1 MRHNPAKVV
10 NRSVFSQLF
19 GKAWS
24 QAMTIGNVTASF
36 TITGIHP
43 FNWHA
48 ISLPGEDTQ
57 DTVGSSR
64 QFLPLISTPSCQG
77 RSVKELP
84 VHAHFSVTDITVTLE
99 HLDIESNPHPP
110 EDELQHP
117 AQAGEY
123 CKSRIFCMQFIFV
136 YFVHRP

>member
-48 ISLPGEDTQ
+48 ISLPGKDTQ

-64 QFLPLISTPSCQG
+64 QFLPLISTPPCKTDESLAGICACLDGSLG
-77 RSVKELP
+77 RLTFMVVVP
-84 VHAHFSVTDITVTLE
+84 CH
-99 HLDIESNPHPP
+99 
-110 EDELQHP
+110 
-117 AQAGEY
+117 
-123 CKSRIFCMQFIFV
+123 SRDQFMLV
-136 YFVHRP
+136 Q

>member
-1 MRHNPAKVV
+1 MDNELFLGWFQNHFLHTSRKARPLLLIMDGHSTHYNPTIIRKAMAENVIMFCLPPNKTHLTQPLDKTCFSVLKYYWSQECHLYMRHNPAKVV

-48 ISLPGEDTQ
+48 ISLPGD
-57 DTVGSSR
+57 
-64 QFLPLISTPSCQG
+64 
-77 RSVKELP
+77 
-84 VHAHFSVTDITVTLE
+84 
-99 HLDIESNPHPP
+99 
-110 EDELQHP
+110 
-117 AQAGEY
+117 
-123 CKSRIFCMQFIFV
+123 
-136 YFVHRP
+136 